1 MLQFK
6 STPKVN
12 KQRLFAYLLIFTVI
26 SVLLSSTALAY
37 STNEITISPLQERGY
52 KWNLHSSDKITGT
65 LMITQPVKVAIRG
78 PNDYIIQNLGR
89 IEQNTP
95 FEIIASTDGE
105 YSVTFL
111 NPNMDNVN
119 VQITYDY
126 KQPDLPSF
134 DTGGILTNYFPV
146 LNNDGSLLWSIVF
159 VLLAIVV
166 IFVVSV
172 TVISRVRTRKKTKES
187 DANTILI

>member
-1 MLQFK
+1 
-6 STPKVN
+6 VN
-12 KQRLFAYLLIFTVI
+12 KQRLVVYLLIFTV
-26 SVLLSSTALAY
+26 LSLILSGSALAY
-37 STNEITISPLQERGY
+37 STNELTISPLQERGY
-52 KWNLHSSDKITGT
+52 KWNLHSNDKITGT

-126 KQPDLPSF
+126 KQPDLQPLPS
-134 DTGGILTNYFPV
+134 GHILTNSYPE
-146 LNNDGSLLWSIVF
+146 LNFNGSLLWSIVF
-159 VLLAIVV
+159 VLVAIVV
-166 IFVVSV
+166 IFVVSI
-172 TVISRVRTRKKTKES
+172 TVISRVRTRKRTKQS
-187 DANTILI
+187 DQIH